1 MNWQFKVIPLSFW
14 ADTTSFLLTIDQKQ
28 SIIAGFLILIHL
40 IRIHYHDYHLCLVD
54 SEGCTFFEENY
65 NVCFLPLL
73 STWTTWRLQQNIFN
87 AKIIAYHSSSW
98 NCLFTLSFWRWYT
111 CELSSLI
118 LEFQSINLWEIT
130 LFYCLGMFVVISHPE
145 LNYEFGGINCLTIF
159 EHHLYIWNTI
169 TQEYK
174 NITPWICET

>member
-1 MNWQFKVIPLSFW
+1 MSRHYFILTHCWSKTINHSWISYTNPSHQNSLSWLSSVF
-14 ADTTSFLLTIDQKQ
+14 SLLW
-28 SIIAGFLILIHL
+28 GM
-40 IRIHYHDYHLCLVD
+40 Y
-54 SEGCTFFEENY
+54 FFEENY

-98 NCLFTLSFWRWYT
+98 ICLFTLSFWRWYT

-145 LNYEFGGINCLTIF
+145 LNYEFGGINCLTLF
-159 EHHLYIWNTI
+159 EHHL
-169 TQEYK
+169 
-174 NITPWICET
+174 